1 MTNDAA
7 SGPARSEGVWSHFV
21 PEEKEEE
28 GRGEG
33 YLAPAAQPS
42 KVKAA
47 EAKKGEEPTAMR

>member
-42 KVKAA
+42 KVKAG
-47 EAKKGEEPTAMR
+47 EAKKGGSRRP